1 MQSGRRYILFLK
13 EIKVVEWGKIF
24 FPMLISLSFSRILTQ
39 TDLYFLRNFPNTI
52 ILLSFFS
59 QISIFDFIIALS
71 VIPTCLITISHY
83 CSSTIQNSLI
93 PLSCYFGIIIGCIS
107 GIVSIV
113 LFFTLQMNQKLNMP
127 FQEFFFVLIIITVT
141 IPFRWLQLSTT
152 SLLHFKKKGYIV
164 LIISFISIFINY
176 ILDYWFLNIFGY
188 IGCFFATLLVTMV
201 TSVSYM
207 ISLRVNL
214 LHRNRRIQMALVN
227 KSKNNIYKEFSRIVL
242 LKIGMA
248 IVYGMVLAHSDSAYT
263 MPVILQFS
271 IIFEF
276 NNLISVI
283 PISTYRTAVILGNT
297 SFKEKLYSILLNS
310 IFILF
315 IYVIIR
321 IFLTN
326 IVNIYGLSDNSRIF
340 QFYLKTVIFLLLT
353 DSLVSF
359 LRAEMQLRNKF
370 INTVFVETGIIYIF
384 FIPFIIFSLRLSYY
398 NMIVIAFILSN
409 LCTAIGYFI
418 TYKISDIS
426 RINRLI
432 MK

>member
-1 MQSGRRYILFLK
+1 MFLK
-13 EIKVVEWGKIF
+13 EIKVLEWGKVF
-24 FPMLISLSFSRILTQ
+24 FPMLISLSFSRVLTQ
-39 TDLYFLRNFPNTI
+39 TDLYFLRNFPKTV

-71 VIPTCLITISHY
+71 VVPTCLITISHY
-83 CSSTIQNSLI
+83 RSSAIQNSLI

-113 LFFTLQMNQKLNMP
+113 LFFALRMNQKLNMA
-127 FQEFFFVLIIITVT
+127 FQEFFSVLIIITVT

-176 ILDYWFLNIFGY
+176 ILDYYFLNLFGY
-188 IGCFFATLLVTMV
+188 IGCFFATLLVTIV
-201 TSVSYM
+201 TSISYM
-207 ISLRVNL
+207 ISLHVHL
-214 LHRNRRIQMALVN
+214 LHRNRRIEKALVN

-283 PISTYRTAVILGNT
+283 PISSYRTAVVLGNT
-297 SFKEKLYSILLNS
+297 SYKENLYSILLNS

-321 IFLTN
+321 IFLSN
-326 IVNIYGLSDNSRIF
+326 IVSMYGLSDNNKIF

>member
-1 MQSGRRYILFLK
+1 
-13 EIKVVEWGKIF
+13 
-24 FPMLISLSFSRILTQ
+24 
-39 TDLYFLRNFPNTI
+39 
-52 ILLSFFS
+52 
-59 QISIFDFIIALS
+59 
-71 VIPTCLITISHY
+71 
-83 CSSTIQNSLI
+83 
-93 PLSCYFGIIIGCIS
+93 
-107 GIVSIV
+107 
-113 LFFTLQMNQKLNMP
+113 
-127 FQEFFFVLIIITVT
+127 
-141 IPFRWLQLSTT
+141 
-152 SLLHFKKKGYIV
+152 
-164 LIISFISIFINY
+164 
-176 ILDYWFLNIFGY
+176 
-188 IGCFFATLLVTMV
+188 
-201 TSVSYM
+201 
-207 ISLRVNL
+207 
-214 LHRNRRIQMALVN
+214 MALVN

-242 LKIGMA
+242 LKVGMA

-297 SFKEKLYSILLNS
+297 SLKEKLYSILLNS

-326 IVNIYGLSDNSRIF
+326 IVNIYGLSNNSRIF
-340 QFYLKTVIFLLLT
+340 QFYLKTIIFLLLT

-370 INTVFVETGIIYIF
+370 INTVFVETGIVYIF

-398 NMIVIAFILSN
+398 NMIVIAFILTN
-409 LCTAIGYFI
+409 LCTIIGYLI
-418 TYKISDIS
+418 AYKITDIS